1 MLASLD
7 VTWSA
12 YRAATS
18 SGIER
23 QHTAGEKMTPEM
35 AFECLFVSRDPAL
48 YSTMD
53 RALRNLS
60 IDVDHCLRPSEACDA
75 IVRGTH
81 DLVVIDWEGD
91 ASSTFMRTIWGLSKK
106 KKPTTVVITDE
117 PSVPGAHVIV
127 QKPVTPESSTQSL
140 KTAYARM
147 LLDYRMHSRHAVMA
161 GGTANTVTGQVFP
174 IMVTDISEGGVGI
187 KNSEQ
192 VPVGS
197 TLSLTFPLR
206 DAPMP
211 LHIRARVVWTRG
223 YGTAG
228 CEIIDMPP
236 VDRGVFRDW
245 LKARTRVKK
254 PLIPV

>member
-1 MLASLD
+1 
-7 VTWSA
+7 
-12 YRAATS
+12 
-18 SGIER
+18 
-23 QHTAGEKMTPEM
+23 MTPEM
-35 AFECLFVSRDPAL
+35 AFECLFVSRDPVL
-48 YSTMD
+48 YNTMD
-53 RALRNLS
+53 QVLQNLS
-60 IDVDHCLRPSEACDA
+60 ISVDHCPHPSEACDA
-75 IVRGTH
+75 IVKGTH
-81 DLVVIDWEGD
+81 DLVLIDWESD
-91 ASSTFMRTIWGLSKK
+91 ATSIFMRTIWSLSKK

-117 PSVPGAHVIV
+117 TSVPGAHVILH
-127 QKPVTPESSTQSL
+127 KPVTLETGTQSL

-147 LLDYRMHSRHAVMA
+147 LLDYRMQSRHAVMA
-161 GGTANTVTGQVFP
+161 GGTANTETGLAFP

-187 KNSEQ
+187 KNSEP

-197 TLSLTFPLR
+197 MLLLKFPLR

-236 VDRGVFRDW
+236 DERVVFRDW
-245 LKARTRVKK
+245 IKARTQVKK